1 MLNALSLDVQ
11 LVIYIIARN
20 ITQVRGGDI
29 S

>member
-11 LVIYIIARN
+11 LVIYIIDRN
-20 ITQVRGGDI
+20 IIQVRGGDN